1 MVLGEKSIR
10 EKDLVEGLKRVQK
23 QIQGSR
29 YKTWDRVVG
38 KSAEKKNF
46 WDRNIGNSWRWLLC
60 FLPILI

>member
-29 YKTWDRVVG
+29 YKT
-38 KSAEKKNF
+38 
-46 WDRNIGNSWRWLLC
+46 
-60 FLPILI
+60 